1 MKYKYTAYNQNGEKI
16 KGKIEAT
23 NREEAYAKLAHLT
36 IIDIKPVKHFN
47 LFIKKNIKKSELARL
62 FNMLGLYL
70 KSSIPLIKAISLVK
84 KQESNISLVKFLDYL
99 YNQINEGKSLYK
111 AIDTQNIINIPEYI
125 KNAIKVGEESG
136 KLGIVLIEMSK
147 FLKEEDKILN
157 KISQALIYPLFIIVV
172 SIFMVAF
179 MLSVVVPKVVKVFE
193 NLHQNLPSITLFVIH
208 FSKFLKENYFIILL
222 IIILITAGFFIAYK
236 KIFKF
241 KFLLDSFLLKIPI
254 LSKIIMSKELGRFTY
269 LTYILVNSGVNYIMA
284 IKLAANT
291 LSNEKIK
298 SIFNQALEYVKE
310 GKKLSTALKKANFTL
325 DESFIQALS
334 LAEETGEIKTILKNL
349 SEIYFED
356 NQSRINTILSIIEPL
371 LIITVGSIIGFIVT
385 ALLLPMTNLNIM
397 Q

>member
-222 IIILITAGFFIAYK
+222 IIILITVGFFIAYK

-371 LIITVGSIIGFIVT
+371 LIICFLYTS
-385 ALLLPMTNLNIM
+385 PSPRD
-397 Q
+397 